1 MIPKP
6 RTSKAPKGAFA
17 FSGDDQGGEQID
29 DRPILYGAD
38 YSVYV
43 RIARMALQEKG
54 VGYEL
59 VPVDVFAADGIPA
72 WYLEHHP
79 FGRIPAFEHDG
90 FRLFETGAISRYVDE
105 AFDGPALQPA
115 DARGRATMGQI
126 IGMLDAYGYRAMV
139 WDVAVERLEKT
150 KPDEALIA
158 SGLRQAETVL
168 KVLTSLK
175 ENGPW
180 LLGDQLTLADLHAAP
195 IVAYFTKVAEGR
207 DLLARFAEIRDWYER
222 IAARPSFART
232 EKVG

>member
-1 MIPKP
+1 MRK
-6 RTSKAPKGAFA
+6 
-17 FSGDDQGGEQID
+17 
-29 DRPILYGAD
+29 PILYGAD

-43 RIARMALQEKG
+43 RIVRMALLEKG
-54 VGYEL
+54 VDYEL
-59 VPVDVFAADGIPA
+59 VPVDVFAADGVPA

-79 FGRIPAFEHDG
+79 FGRIPAFEHGG
-90 FRLFETGAISRYVDE
+90 FRLFETGAIARYVDE

-115 DARGRATMGQI
+115 DARGRARMGQI

-150 KPDEALIA
+150 KPDELLIA
-158 SGLRQAETVL
+158 SGLDRAETML
-168 KVLTSLK
+168 SVLTSLK
-175 ENGPW
+175 AKGPW

-207 DLLARFAEIRDWYER
+207 GLLARFAEIRDWYER

-232 EKVG
+232 EKVE